1 MLWIALYLPHLPL
14 QVFLRGGDTRRPL
27 AVVEERRILAVNG
40 AAAALG
46 VHPGMGVASAQALAP
61 QLLLRHRDCPAEA
74 AALGELAAWGGQFTP
89 QVSIDAPASG
99 MPPPQVKPAVAASAA
114 AVAPS
119 PGGVG
124 IAPRSGGAPDGLLLE
139 VAASLRLFGGLE
151 SLQHRIAAGCAELG
165 FAASLAC
172 APTPLAAR
180 LLARAGGGR
189 VTEAAGLPAALA
201 PLSIALIDWAPEAR
215 VTLAAIG
222 ATTLGEVLALPR
234 EGLARRCGV
243 ELLAGLDRALGR
255 RPDPRRWFAPP
266 EKFRA
271 RLQPLAPVAHSEA
284 VLFAARR
291 LLGSLAGF
299 LAARQAGVERFV
311 LILEHDNDITPLTI
325 SLAGASRDEARF
337 VTVLRERLAA
347 LALPAPV
354 IAVGLAADEI
364 RPLSSASASLFEDPR
379 REQDQCAELIE
390 RLRARLGAGAVTGM
404 QALPAHRPER
414 AWGTCAPGTGQPAA
428 LPAHPRPLWLLEPP
442 QPLEAAND
450 TPRWHGPLTLLAGP
464 ERIESGWWD
473 GNDVARDYYIARG
486 TRQQLLW
493 LFRERR
499 APHGWYLHGVF
510 A

>member
-1 MLWIALYLPHLPL
+1 MLWIALHLPHLPL
-14 QVFLRGGDTRRPL
+14 QVFLRGGDCSLPL

-46 VHPGMGVASAQALAP
+46 VRLNMGLASAQALAP
-61 QLLLRHRDCPAEA
+61 QLLLRNRDCAAEA
-74 AALGELAAWGGQFTP
+74 AALAELAAWGGQFTP
-89 QVSIDAPASG
+89 QVSIDAPAS
-99 MPPPQVKPAVAASAA
+99 
-114 AVAPS
+114 
-119 PGGVG
+119 
-124 IAPRSGGAPDGLLLE
+124 LLLE

-151 SLQHRIAAGCAELG
+151 ALQHRIAAGCAELG

-180 LLARAGGGR
+180 LLARSGGGQ
-189 VTEAAGLPAALA
+189 VTEAAELAAALA
-201 PLSIALIDWAPEAR
+201 PLPIALIDWAPETR
-215 VTLAAIG
+215 ETLAAIG
-222 ATTLGEVLALPR
+222 AATLGEVLALPR
-234 EGLARRCGV
+234 AGLARRCGA

-255 RPDPRRWFAPP
+255 RPDPRPWFAPP
-266 EKFRA
+266 ERFSA
-271 RLQPLAPVAHSEA
+271 RLEPLAPVEHSEA

-291 LLGSLAGF
+291 LLGGLIGF

-311 LILEHDNDITPLTI
+311 LTLEHDDAMTALTI

-337 VTVLRERLAA
+337 VTVLRERLAT

-354 IAVGLAADEI
+354 TAVGLAADEI
-364 RPLSSASASLFEDPR
+364 VSLAPVSASLFQDLR
-379 REQDQCAELIE
+379 REQDQCVELIE
-390 RLRARLGAGAVTGM
+390 RLQARLGTEAVTGM
-404 QALPAHRPER
+404 QALPAHRPEL
-414 AWGTCAPGTGQPAA
+414 AWGTCAPGAGQPVA
-428 LPAHPRPLWLLEPP
+428 LPAHPRPLWLLDPP
-442 QPLEAAND
+442 QLLEAAND

-486 TRQQLLW
+486 ARQELLW